1 MLLAAVL
8 APASHVR
15 LTPPPSRGAK
25 RPAFPRTGP
34 ILLEEPSTLSLYEQ
48 YLETRQAGAYP
59 AKSYELEPR
68 RPGAATAPAPAPTAT
83 ATATMTDEAA
93 PAAAEATAA
102 EWLEWEETGVVPPMY
117 AAPPPQLFMPA
128 SEAAPPRASGA
139 DWRAAAAA
147 APDAA
152 SAPDAGAGIDWSP
165 GWSRPGGGTRHP
177 AAAADPSPSPN
188 LTLTLTPTLTLTLTL
203 TRHSVAGTRDSESD
217 YEGVPWR
224 EPHGQTVR
232 RPPTLQRPPAAAA
245 AACATTQLAQG
256 DL

>member
-59 AKSYELEPR
+59 AKSYEMEPR

-102 EWLEWEETGVVPPMY
+102 QWLEWEETGTVPPMY

-139 DWRAAAAA
+139 DWSAAA
-147 APDAA
+147 APEAA
-152 SAPDAGAGIDWSP
+152 SAPEAGAGIDWSP

-177 AAAADPSPSPN
+177 AAGADPSPSPSPN
-188 LTLTLTPTLTLTLTL
+188 PDANPNPKPNANPDPNQALCRWNKGLGKRL
-203 TRHSVAGTRDSESD
+203 RGSAVAGAAWSNRA
-217 YEGVPWR
+217 
-224 EPHGQTVR
+224 

-256 DL
+256 